1 MATYLV
7 INLIKVINN
16 KFSRKMKN
24 KMLVLLGGAFLICVT
39 IVKNVDIV
47 NKIICS
53 VEALADGGDIGTPD
67 FYLSKSHTQRFGHSE
82 WSCQQ
87 RGLTSIPS
95 DIRYT
100 DLGGFPMVF
109 NFCCEEYEDDYEGNS
124 CHPYYVSQS
133 EPQYSLNRENLCDL
147 FTSGIWS
154 YSDQK
159 RR

>member
-1 MATYLV
+1 MKKK
-7 INLIKVINN
+7 LI
-16 KFSRKMKN
+16 
-24 KMLVLLGGAFLICVT
+24 VLLGGAFLMCVS

-47 NKIICS
+47 NKFICS

-67 FYLSKSHTQRFGHSE
+67 FYLSKSHTQRFDNSVKE
-82 WSCQQ
+82 CQQ
-87 RGLTSIPS
+87 RGLTSIPE

-100 DLGGFPMVF
+100 NMGGYAMVF
-109 NFCCEEYEDDYEGNS
+109 YFCCDEDEKDTEGRS

-147 FTSGIWS
+147 FARGIWS
-154 YSDQK
+154 YSNEA